1 MVASEEA
8 GRLLQ
13 DSPRLRPANEVTNG
27 NPSDCSDSAVFARW
41 RRLGILSLA
50 PLDRTTGR
58 RTGVLRSTYHHFG
71 ERLSHCYVAAGAGC
85 DENGAALRTR
95 SIERMIGLPTTESS
109 FLRFELK
116 KGEPARIIRLGKYSH
131 ISIPSR

>member
-50 PLDRTTGR
+50 PLDRATVR
-58 RTGVLRSTYHHFG
+58 RTDVFRSTYFG
-71 ERLSHCYVAAGAGC
+71 ERSSHCYVAASVGC
-85 DENGAALRTR
+85 DENGAAPRTMSDETQVRRTR
-95 SIERMIGLPTTESS
+95 IGLPMTESCG
-109 FLRFELK
+109 L
-116 KGEPARIIRLGKYSH
+116 
-131 ISIPSR
+131 